1 MKLLAGT
8 SKGVF
13 AVGES
18 GEVVSVL
25 PDRSVRDLASVGR
38 RVLAGADTGIFAS
51 DDGGRTWQP
60 RGLEGRTVWKILPGP
75 DGLEPVYA
83 GTQPAGV
90 FHSEDG
96 AESWQEMETFPRAP
110 GAERWCVPVTPR
122 QPGRARALVVD
133 WTDRKRLWV
142 GVEVGGVVST
152 DNGGAT
158 WRIDLPG
165 GNPDIHMMVAH
176 PARPGVLFA
185 STGYGR
191 LDGVAEMIEGN
202 AGVFRSDDNGAT
214 WRYAWRGVTPRYAR
228 PMCIDPR
235 PPHALTV
242 ASAPTAF
249 SSYKDEGGARAMLY
263 RTEDGGETWR
273 SLGDREHSP
282 SAANFHGLVPD
293 PSAPG
298 GVLVGTDTGEIWRVG
313 DRGEWTRLAAGLPSV
328 LSLLPLR

>member
-8 SKGVF
+8 NKGLF
-13 AVGES
+13 AVDGS
-18 GEVVSVL
+18 QDPVSVL
-25 PDRSVRDLASVGR
+25 PERTVRDLARAGG
-38 RVLAGADTGIFAS
+38 RVLAGADTGIFVS
-51 DDGGRTWQP
+51 EDGGRAWQP
-60 RGLEGRTVWKILPGP
+60 SGLEGRTVWDILP
-75 DGLEPVYA
+75 EPAGGDLVYA

-90 FHSEDG
+90 FRSEDG
-96 AESWQEMETFPRAP
+96 ARTWDEIEAFAQAP
-110 GAERWCVPVTPR
+110 GADRWCVPVTPR
-122 QPGRARALVVD
+122 QPGRARALVAD
-133 WTDRKRLWV
+133 WEDQKRLWV
-142 GVEVGGVVST
+142 GVEVGGVVRT

-165 GNPDIHMMVAH
+165 GNPDIHMMAAH
-176 PARPGVLFA
+176 PGKPGVLFA

-202 AGVFRSDDNGAT
+202 AGVFRSVDGGVT

-249 SSYKDEGGARAMLY
+249 SSYKDAGGAQAMLY
-263 RTEDGGETWR
+263 RTEDDGETWR
-273 SLGDREHSP
+273 SLCDREHSP

-293 PSAPG
+293 PAAPG
-298 GVLVGTDTGEIWRVG
+298 GVLVGTDTGEIWRVSTAG
-313 DRGEWTRLAAGLPSV
+313 VWERLAAGLPSV
-328 LSLLPLR
+328 LSLLPLA

>member
-18 GEVVSVL
+18 HEFVSVL
-25 PDRSVRDLASVGR
+25 PERSVRDLAHAGG
-38 RVLAGADTGIFAS
+38 RVLAGADTGILAS
-51 DDGGRTWQP
+51 DDGGRTWQLS
-60 RGLEGRTVWKILPGP
+60 GLEGRTVWKILPGP
-75 DGLEPVYA
+75 DGGNPVYV
-83 GTQPAGV
+83 GSQPAGV

-96 AESWQEMETFPRAP
+96 ARSWQEMETFAQAP
-110 GAERWCVPVTPR
+110 GADRWCVPVTPR

-133 WTDRKRLWV
+133 WANGKRLWV

-165 GNPDIHMMVAH
+165 GNPDIHTMVAH
-176 PARPGVLFA
+176 PGKPGVLFA

-191 LDGVAEMIEGN
+191 LEGVAEMIEGN

-235 PPHALTV
+235 PPYGLTV

-249 SSYKDEGGARAMLY
+249 SSYKDEGGANAMLY

-273 SLGDREHSP
+273 SLCDHEHSP

-298 GVLVGTDTGEIWRVG
+298 GVLIGTDTGEIWQVS
-313 DRGEWTRLAAGLPSV
+313 DSAEWRRLAAGLPSV
-328 LSLLPLR
+328 LSLLPLP